1 MLKKSINSAIL
12 FGIHVNAVVNLIN
25 TQNKV
30 SPT

>member
-12 FGIHVNAVVNLIN
+12 FGICVNAIANLIN
-25 TQNKV
+25 IQNKV